1 MLAVAYCNFTLYCVG
16 LLEVVENILDNI
28 IDIFCPHR
36 LSCDHELKGKTV
48 LITGCTRGIGKSS
61 VELVARRGANIIL
74 ACRDVSSAH
83 KMSEMMQNVDA
94 EHNCPAG
101 KCTVAKLDLMSFN
114 SILKCVEE
122 IPSEVVRKIDVIICN
137 AGIMAPKKLVYSEDG
152 FESQLQVNHLGH
164 MLLCDRLLRRKRKL
178 GCSRIEKIIFVTSC
192 AHFGALGICL
202 DDLNCEKHYHPKMQ
216 YCRTKLC
223 NILMAKEFT
232 KRMQQDSVYPNGKAM
247 SVHPGV
253 VYTDLARDFCRKEFP
268 RMLQPVMSPILNC
281 LFPLCLRKQER
292 AASLLISAVVSYD
305 DEAIYVSRGL
315 IRGPSRISQR
325 ADVSSRLWK
334 WSINAHEL
342 LHCIGQ
348 EN

>member
-1 MLAVAYCNFTLYCVG
+1 MLAVAYCNFILYCVG
-16 LLEVVENILDNI
+16 LLEVVENIIDNI
-28 IDIFCPHR
+28 LDILFPHR
-36 LSCDHELKGKTV
+36 IRYDFELKGKTV
-48 LITGCTRGIGKSS
+48 LITGCTRGIGKAC
-61 VELVARRGANIIL
+61 VECLTRRGANIIL
-74 ACRDVSSAH
+74 ACRDVPSAH
-83 KMSEMMQNVDA
+83 KMSEMMQNVDP
-94 EHNCPAG
+94 EQNCLVG
-101 KCTVAKLDLMSFN
+101 KCTVAKLDLMSFD

-122 IPSEVVRKIDVIICN
+122 IPTDTVRKIDVIICN
-137 AGIMAPKKLVYSEDG
+137 AGIMAPKKLEYSEDG

-192 AHFGALGICL
+192 AHFGALGNFL
-202 DDLNCEKHYHPKMQ
+202 DDLNCEKHYQPKVQ
-216 YCRTKLC
+216 YCQTKLC
-223 NILMAKEFT
+223 NILIAKEFT
-232 KRMQQDSVYPNGKAM
+232 KRMQQGSVYPTGKAI

-268 RMLQPVMSPILNC
+268 RMLQPIMSPILNC

-292 AASLLISAVVSYD
+292 AACLVSAVVSQD
-305 DEAIYVSRGL
+305 QETIYVSRGL
-315 IRGPSRISQR
+315 IRRPSRISQR
-325 ADVSSRLWK
+325 ADVSRRLWN